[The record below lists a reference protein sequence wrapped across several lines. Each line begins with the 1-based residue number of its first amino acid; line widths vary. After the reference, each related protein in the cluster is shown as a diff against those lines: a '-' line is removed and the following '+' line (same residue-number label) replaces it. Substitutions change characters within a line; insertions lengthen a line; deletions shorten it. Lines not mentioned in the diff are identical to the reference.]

1 MGVGE
6 VVALGWEQSFRR
18 SCKALPSF
26 PQALLQAANSWRAL
40 GGLSPGSDPQVQV
53 RGPPWDHPLSQE
65 GPRTARAAGL
75 RL

>member
-6 VVALGWEQSFRR
+6 VAALGWEQSFRH

-26 PQALLQAANSWRAL
+26 PQALLQAASSWRAL
-40 GGLSPGSDPQVQV
+40 SGLSPSSDPQLQV

-65 GPRTARAAGL
+65 GSRTARAAGL